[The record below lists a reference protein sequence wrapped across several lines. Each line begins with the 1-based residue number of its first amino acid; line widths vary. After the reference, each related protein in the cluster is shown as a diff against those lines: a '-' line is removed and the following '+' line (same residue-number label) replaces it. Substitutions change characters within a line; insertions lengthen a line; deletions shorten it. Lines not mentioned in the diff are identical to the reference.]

1 MTDHRSNKSH
11 RARRGLG
18 AMLLALLPLSAAPMT
33 QLYGGEMNEPTYAD
47 IRYGVHERNV
57 MDVWLAQSDAP
68 TPCVMYIHGGGWVA
82 GDKGVYAKQVPRFL
96 NNGISVVS
104 INYRYLEQTIVDSGS
119 SRGTGPI
126 RKRGNYPEAPVGK
139 VLLDAARALQ
149 FIRYKAK
156 EWNIDSRRI
165 GVSGGSAGACS
176 ALWLNFH
183 DDLADPD
190 ADDPVKRQSTKPYC
204 AATDGA
210 QTSLDPKQVQEW
222 IPNTAYGMGAFGF
235 IWDKSDPT
243 VEFRSGLRYRDEVLP
258 WIKEY
263 SPYELVTKDDPP
275 VYLYYHAGS
284 PRKGK
289 EVKDPNHSSN
299 YGALLVEKLEALG
312 LDYEFVHQ
320 DSQNPK
326 HATIQD
332 YLIRRLK
339 SEPQQNR
346 AEKCQA
352 EK

>member
-1 MTDHRSNKSH
+1 
-11 RARRGLG
+11 
-18 AMLLALLPLSAAPMT
+18 MLLALLPLSAAPMT

-68 TPCVMYIHGGGWVA
+68 TPCVMIIHGGGWVQ
-82 GDKGVYAKQVPRFL
+82 GDKRAALGGLQHFL
-96 NNGISVVS
+96 NAGLSVAS
-104 INYRYLEQTIVDSGS
+104 INYRYLKQTIVDSGS
-119 SRGTGPI
+119 SRGTGPVLP
-126 RKRGNYPEAPVGK
+126 RGDYPEPPVREP
-139 VLLDAARALQ
+139 LEDAARALQ
-149 FIRYKAK
+149 FIRYNAT
-156 EWNIDSRRI
+156 EWNIDPVR
-165 GVSGGSAGACS
+165 VAVTGGSAGACS

-204 AATDGA
+204 AATAAA

-235 IWDKSDPT
+235 IWDNSDPT

-258 WIKEY
+258 WIKAY

-289 EVKDPNHSSN
+289 EVQDPNHSSN

-332 YLIRRLK
+332 YLIRRLNP
-339 SEPQQNR
+339 EPQQDR

>member
-1 MTDHRSNKSH
+1 
-11 RARRGLG
+11 
-18 AMLLALLPLSAAPMT
+18 MLLALLSLSAAPMT
-33 QLYGGEMNEPTYAD
+33 QLYGGEMNEPTYSD

-68 TPCVMYIHGGGWVA
+68 TPCVMIIHGGGWVQ
-82 GDKGVYAKQVPRFL
+82 GDKRAALGGLQHFL
-96 NNGISVVS
+96 NAGLSVAS
-104 INYRYLEQTIVDSGS
+104 INYRYLKQTIVDSGS

-126 RKRGNYPEAPVGK
+126 LPRGDYPDPPVREP
-139 VLLDAARALQ
+139 LEDAARALQ
-149 FIRYKAK
+149 FIRYNAT
-156 EWNIDSRRI
+156 EWNIDPVR
-165 GVSGGSAGACS
+165 VAVTGGSAGACS

-258 WIKEY
+258 WIKAY

-289 EVKDPNHSSN
+289 EVQDPNHSSN

>member
-1 MTDHRSNKSH
+1 
-11 RARRGLG
+11 
-18 AMLLALLPLSAAPMT
+18 MLLALLPLSAAPMT
-33 QLYGGEMNEPTYAD
+33 QLYGGEMNEPTYSD

-68 TPCVMYIHGGGWVA
+68 TPCVMYIHGGGWVQ
-82 GDKGVYAKQVPRFL
+82 GDKRAALGGFQHFL
-96 NNGISVVS
+96 NAGLSVAS
-104 INYRYLEQTIVDSGS
+104 INYRYLKQTIVDSGS
-119 SRGTGPI
+119 SRGTGPVLP
-126 RKRGNYPEAPVGK
+126 RGDYPEPPVREP
-139 VLLDAARALQ
+139 LEDAARALQ
-149 FIRYKAK
+149 FIRHNAAK
-156 EWNIDSRRI
+156 WNIDPVRVA
-165 GVSGGSAGACS
+165 VSGSSAGACS

-204 AATDGA
+204 TATDGA

-222 IPNTAYGMGAFGF
+222 ISNTAYGMGAFGF

-275 VYLYYHAGS
+275 AYLYYHAGS
-284 PRKGK
+284 PQKGK
-289 EVKDPNHSSN
+289 EVQDPNHSSN

-332 YLIRRLK
+332 YLIRRLNP
-339 SEPQQNR
+339 EPQQDR